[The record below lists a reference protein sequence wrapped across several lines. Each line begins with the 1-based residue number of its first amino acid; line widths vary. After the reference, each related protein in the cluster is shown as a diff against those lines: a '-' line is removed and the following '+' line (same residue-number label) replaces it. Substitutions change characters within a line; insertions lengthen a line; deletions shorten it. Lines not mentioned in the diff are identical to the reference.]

1 MQQPH
6 GFVVKG
12 QGHEVCLFL
21 KAIYG
26 LKQTQELGTFKW
38 MHSCVRMV
46 LLEVIQ
52 IIIFTFPFNMVNMSS
67 SS

>member
-38 MHSCVRMV
+38 MHSCVM
-46 LLEVIQ
+46 I
-52 IIIFTFPFNMVNMSS
+52 SS
-67 SS
+67 